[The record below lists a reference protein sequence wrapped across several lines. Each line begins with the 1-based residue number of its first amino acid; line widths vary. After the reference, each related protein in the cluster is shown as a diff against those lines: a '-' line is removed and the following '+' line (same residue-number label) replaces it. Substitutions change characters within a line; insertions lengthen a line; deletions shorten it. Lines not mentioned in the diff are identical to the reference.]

1 MAQSVSDVLIGT
13 GDLYVAA
20 KGTAFPTNPSTTPAS
35 DWVHVGYSEDG
46 WTFEIDR
53 TFEDIMVAEEIDPI
67 DIYKTAQTINLNGEM
82 AQATLEN
89 LKYAMS
95 GGTITED
102 AQNNLKTFVPPTTA
116 GFTEWSLMLRV
127 QAPGGGGGASDD
139 YVREIQVPRAVAIG
153 AISMAHQKAPAK
165 TLVSAAFRLLVPEST
180 SANGTDIFK
189 IVDETA

>member
-1 MAQSVSDVLIGT
+1 MAQSVDDVLIGT

-20 KGTAFPTNPSTTPAS
+20 KGTAFPSDPSTTPAS

-67 DIYKTAQTINLNGEM
+67 DIYKTAQTINLSGEL

-102 AQNNLKTFVPPTTA
+102 AVNNLKTFVPPTTA
-116 GFTEWSLMLRV
+116 GFTEWSIMLRV
-127 QAPGGGGGASDD
+127 QAPGGGGGAADD
-139 YVREIQVPRAVAIG
+139 YVREVQIPRAVAVG
-153 AISMAHQKAPAK
+153 AIQMAHQKAPSK
-165 TLVSAAFRLLVPEST
+165 TLVAAQFRLLVPAST